1 MTILNK
7 VILLYILDSVILRI
21 IRSEKKMCF
30 VGYSEVGDEV
40 RKHKGPQMFEKTAV
54 YVQLYSY
61 I

>member
-1 MTILNK
+1 
-7 VILLYILDSVILRI
+7 
-21 IRSEKKMCF
+21 MCF